1 MIKIVNKDK
10 EGDICIN
17 YYTQL
22 FILLKENGEGERQLG
37 PTEEGNL
44 RKQRLIFP
52 HKLSATETDPSEPT
66 TNKITTKIH
75 PTNKTHIHDTSLV
88 RSCFTHV
95 EEPRRFYSNF

>member
-44 RKQRLIFP
+44 
-52 HKLSATETDPSEPT
+52 E
-66 TNKITTKIH
+66 NKG
-75 PTNKTHIHDTSLV
+75 
-88 RSCFTHV
+88 
-95 EEPRRFYSNF
+95 